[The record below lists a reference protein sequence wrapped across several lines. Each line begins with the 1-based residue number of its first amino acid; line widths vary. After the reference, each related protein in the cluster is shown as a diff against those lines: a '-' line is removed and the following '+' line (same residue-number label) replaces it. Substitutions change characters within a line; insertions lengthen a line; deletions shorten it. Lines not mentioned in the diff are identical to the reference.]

1 MNDVTQNVVDLHGR
15 QPCPYCFRTI
25 DVDDGHPDSNSF
37 VQCQKCEAIYHTNCW
52 RNLQAACINRLD
64 DGYPCEHEM
73 AKPIVPANTPP
84 DVRAITRTPIRFNG
98 VVSRNL
104 PRVNVAPSDTP
115 AEQVATTANQLGS
128 LPMRFLIRFVVL
140 TIAVLFASLWVFVDD
155 GIGSSNALYAIVYW
169 VGTIGG
175 LLVFFT
181 SIKMLRDQ
189 KNRLLRWGLP
199 TVIGTGAF
207 YFALINISAIAF
219 ISSPDSFVRYNTGAL
234 SNIPAILFAGVLAL
248 SVVLIADFV
257 DNARRRIWSTTVVV
271 VGVYVVVSFTLFLSL
286 PPRLPLVQAI
296 VILTAI
302 SGIGWLPELFLP
314 DTPRRSAST
323 AGQANAVGEMTIAP
337 ENLRRRGV
345 LFRTIL
351 LALPM
356 LFSFSSLAL
365 TFQEETCFNC
375 EDLSGFVVAILAI
388 APPII
393 ISYLINNNVIEPT
406 LRNRESEGFWGRA
419 WRALLASAIIGLMIG
434 LPYAFLIEPSTD
446 GLDSG
451 SAVILPIGIGLG
463 ALFTAGFYTI
473 SAAYGVTRRDKI
485 VKPIWLYIRIFF
497 VFGLIGVFTE
507 DINIPLYLVALAIG
521 SVIGGLA
528 TTISTG
534 TLWGADWLAKRGYL
548 P

>member
-1 MNDVTQNVVDLHGR
+1 
-15 QPCPYCFRTI
+15 
-25 DVDDGHPDSNSF
+25 
-37 VQCQKCEAIYHTNCW
+37 
-52 RNLQAACINRLD
+52 
-64 DGYPCEHEM
+64 M

-84 DVRAITRTPIRFNG
+84 DVRAITRTPIRFDG

-104 PRVNVAPSDTP
+104 PRVNAIPSDTP

-140 TIAVLFASLWVFVDD
+140 TIAVLVASLWVFIDD
-155 GIGSSNALYAIVYW
+155 GIGSNSTLYAIVYW

-175 LLVFFT
+175 LLAFFT

-199 TVIGTGAF
+199 TVIGTGVF
-207 YFALINISAIAF
+207 YFALVNISAIAF
-219 ISSPDSFVRYNTGAL
+219 ISSPGSFVRYNTGAL
-234 SNIPAILFAGVLAL
+234 SNIPGILFTGLLAL
-248 SVVLIADFV
+248 VVVLIAEFV
-257 DNARRRIWSTTVVV
+257 DNTRRRIWSTTVVV
-271 VGVYVVVSFTLFLSL
+271 VGIYLIISFTFFLSL

-296 VILTAI
+296 LILTAI
-302 SGIGWLPELFLP
+302 SGIGWLPEFFLP
-314 DTPRRSAST
+314 EAPRHSRISDAER
-323 AGQANAVGEMTIAP
+323 ANAAEEMTVAP
-337 ENLRRRGV
+337 ENLQRRGV
-345 LFRTIL
+345 LYRTVL

-356 LFSFSSLAL
+356 LFSFSNLVF
-365 TFQEETCFNC
+365 TFQSQQATCFNC
-375 EDLSGFVVAILAI
+375 EDLSVFVVAILAI

-419 WRALLASAIIGLMIG
+419 WRALLASAIIGLMVG
-434 LPYAFLIEPSTD
+434 LPYAFLIEPSTS

-485 VKPIWLYIRIFF
+485 VKPIWLYIRIIF
-497 VFGLIGVFTE
+497 VFGLLGIFTE

-528 TTISTG
+528 STISTG